1 MHSPSYCNF
10 MSTRKWA
17 FLQGMN
23 IVVFVVTVAVNGLAG
38 GSTLLNGKTSG
49 EISDLYPTVITPA
62 GFTFSIWS
70 LIYILLIVFVIF
82 QALPRNRDQSFIRQV
97 SFLFILSGVWNVLW
111 LFLWHYELLTLSVV
125 LMFALLATLIAIYL
139 RLGIG
144 KSDVRLTEK
153 LCVHVPFSVYL
164 GWITVASITNVAAAL
179 TAVGWDGG
187 GIEGVTW
194 GMLVI
199 AVALVITLAVVGTR
213 KDAAYGLVLVWALAG
228 IVAKQIEHQTIVL
241 AAEVSI
247 AIILI
252 AIVGMAAF
260 SRLKR

>member
-1 MHSPSYCNF
+1 
-10 MSTRKWA
+10 MSTKQWA

-38 GSTLLNGKTSG
+38 GTTLLNGKTSG
-49 EISDLYPTVITPA
+49 EISDLYPTLITPA

-70 LIYILLIVFVIF
+70 LIYTLLLVFVVF
-82 QALPRNRDQSFIRQV
+82 QALPRNRDQAFIRQV

-111 LFLWHYELLTLSVV
+111 LFLWHYELLTFSVV

-144 KSDVRLTEK
+144 KGDVRLTEK

-194 GMLVI
+194 GILVI

-228 IVAKQIEHQTIVL
+228 IVAKQIEHPTIVL

-252 AIVGMAAF
+252 AIVGMAVF